1 MADEK
6 RLDETQDDQGAAN
19 ATDDGEAE
27 TNPAVEDA
35 AEDADND
42 GSDNDSTSSSDVTEN
57 AVSDNG
63 NANDGNERAD
73 NKSMQ
78 SKARTGALIAAGVI
92 AAAAIVAAAVWAV
105 SAVLDDD
112 DDFSVAVD
120 YATVATPDFF
130 LGIPEYG
137 DHRDRHHHYERGY
150 RHHGHRDHGHDH
162 HGHSADRHHRD
173 GYRYHN
179 YTDRQWGLNLA
190 PLLWLLERF
199 LGLGDWLRGY
209 DDWYYDYRFDRDDR
223 RYRDDGWFDYDR
235 YDWYDDDGWSGR
247 DDGMSD
253 DDWNGDD
260 GSPMPEGGMSFGFGL
275 PEGLINEEL
284 LDLLGEELVE
294 QLLRQLF
301 GNDAP
306 FQFGFA
312 IPEALP
318 ETQQPQDSPDQ
329 FEGVVPGQI
338 PLDPETLNQ
347 LLGRLFG
354 SGLPLNGDGSPSG
367 LEGLEGLLDG
377 LVPEPATTTNPVPAV
392 LPT

>member
-19 ATDDGEAE
+19 ATDDE
-27 TNPAVEDA
+27 
-35 AEDADND
+35 
-42 GSDNDSTSSSDVTEN
+42 SDDQSGASSDQSAAPEDQLEL
-57 AVSDNG
+57 AD
-63 NANDGNERAD
+63 DGNERAD
-73 NKSMQ
+73 SKSMR
-78 SKARTGALIAAGVI
+78 SKARTGALIAAGVV

-130 LGIPEYG
+130 LGIPDYG
-137 DHRDRHHHYERGY
+137 DHRDHHHYERGY
-150 RHHGHRDHGHDH
+150 RHHGPRHHRHDH
-162 HGHSADRHHRD
+162 HGHRDDRHHRD

-179 YTDRQWGLNLA
+179 YSDRQWGLNLA
-190 PLLWLLERF
+190 PLVWLLERF

-209 DDWYYDYRFDRDDR
+209 DDWYDDYRFDRDDR
-223 RYRDDGWFDYDR
+223 RYRDDGWYDDYDR

-253 DDWNGDD
+253 DDWNGRDDDWSGDD

-329 FEGVVPGQI
+329 FEGGIAPGQI

-367 LEGLEGLLDG
+367 LEGLEDLLDG
-377 LVPEPATTTNPVPAV
+377 VAPEPATTTTPVPAV